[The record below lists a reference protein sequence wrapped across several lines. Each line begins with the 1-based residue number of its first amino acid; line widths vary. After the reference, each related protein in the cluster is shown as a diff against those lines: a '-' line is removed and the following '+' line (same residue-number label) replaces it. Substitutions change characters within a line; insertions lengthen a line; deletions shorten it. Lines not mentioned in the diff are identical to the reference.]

1 MVITSFKIK
10 LKMGVRV
17 QIDGFAQ
24 ERRTS
29 SVLAMELRTSRA
41 NSLKCKW
48 NVSLS
53 IAQQSIRRYLIH
65 GKFIVIFN
73 NSISLYLDE
82 CVFKKYLT

>member
-1 MVITSFKIK
+1 MVITSFKIN

-24 ERRTS
+24 ERHTS

-41 NSLKCKW
+41 NPLKCKW

-53 IAQQSIRRYLIH
+53 IAQHSIRRYLFH

-73 NSISLYLDE
+73 DSISLYLDE
-82 CVFKKYLT
+82 CFFKTYLT